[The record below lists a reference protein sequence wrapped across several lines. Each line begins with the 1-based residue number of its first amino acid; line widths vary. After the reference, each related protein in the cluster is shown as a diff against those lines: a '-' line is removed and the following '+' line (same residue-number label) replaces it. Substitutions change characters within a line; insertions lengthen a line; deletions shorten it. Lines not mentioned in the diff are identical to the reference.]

1 MPIATGLAL
10 GLAAIGAA
18 GSVGGAAL
26 SSSAAG
32 KAAKTQANAAN
43 YAADLQKQE
52 ADAAL
57 AFQEKQYD
65 TTQSNIA
72 PWLKAGQTGLTQL
85 QALLGLGGN
94 TNTPGYGSL
103 AQGFTAPT
111 LEEAQNE
118 PGYKFAM
125 EQGAEALQNSAAAR
139 GNLVSGNTLE
149 ALQKYGQRLGE
160 TNYNDV
166 YNRAFNT
173 FETNQTNTF
182 NRLAALSGIGQTAAN
197 TIAGAGQSA
206 ASDVANIDL
215 TTGANIGRD
224 VQNAAA
230 AQASGY
236 VGSANA
242 WSGAFGG
249 MTNNFSNLL
258 LLSQLGGG
266 GGGLNLDPS
275 WLDVGSTPIS
285 PAALGLGS

>member
-10 GLAAIGAA
+10 GLAGISAA
-18 GSVGGAAL
+18 GAIGGAAL
-26 SSSAAG
+26 SSHAAG
-32 KAAKTQANAAN
+32 QAANAQKSGAE

-57 AFQEKQYD
+57 AFQKQQWQ
-65 TTQSNIA
+65 TSQANMA
-72 PWLKAGQTGLTQL
+72 PWLSAGRSGLTNL
-85 QALLGLGGN
+85 QALLGIGGN
-94 TNTPGYGSL
+94 TNASGYGSL
-103 AQGFTAPT
+103 LEGFQAPT
-111 LEEAQNE
+111 LEQAKNE
-118 PGYKFAM
+118 PGYQFTAQ
-125 EQGAEALQNSAAAR
+125 QGEEALQNSAAAR

-149 ALQKYGQRLGE
+149 ALQKYGQNLAE
-160 TNYNDV
+160 TNYNNV

-197 TIAGAGQSA
+197 TLTGAGQNA
-206 ASDVANIDL
+206 AGNIANIDL
-215 TTGANIGRD
+215 TTGRNIGQD

-249 MTNNFSNLL
+249 STNNLMNLL

-266 GGGLNLDPS
+266 GGYGAPNLGQFATQGYNVA
-275 WLDVGSTPIS
+275 DVPG
-285 PAALGLGS
+285 